1 MAWREST
8 VPRRRLESRVR
19 FAGAVGWAAAW
30 ALLLV
35 AAGGAAD
42 ARGAAI
48 LLGAPS
54 FGAVGLSTA
63 AVALLAM
70 VCGRSAGRALIG
82 LAPLFALLL
91 VAAPLPGLRAL
102 TGPPLF
108 AIAAAGAVLVLAVC
122 RRRPP
127 AAVFL
132 PVVLALYGSV
142 SLRVQSQVG
151 PEGDEPHYLM
161 VADSLIRDG
170 DVSLEQ
176 DYLDGRYRAF
186 HPGPLQPHYR
196 VRGRDGAIHSL
207 HALGLSLLILPA
219 YALGGYPAVSLFMA
233 GLAGLL
239 AREVRELV
247 RGSTGEDGLA
257 EGAAWIVALSPPLVH
272 YAGLVFTEVPAA
284 LLVAVALRRVPG
296 IAEAKTPV
304 VIAWGAAVS
313 FLPWLNVR
321 YALLGAL
328 LLLYALSR
336 RPDVRRAALLLA
348 PMAASGLALA
358 AYHWALYGFFD
369 PRLVYGR
376 HPEFS
381 AATLPEGVPGLMLD
395 QEFGLLVYAPVLA
408 LAVPGFVRLWR
419 ARRGLALAG
428 GGMAA
433 SVVLV
438 AGSWHMWRGGFN
450 PPGRFLVPVLPILA
464 VATAFALRRGV
475 GAAAAL
481 AIGWGLWT
489 GLSGAWEPRL
499 VHRDRDGTAPLFR
512 AASGAEEWTRLLPAY
527 VLGEPDR
534 HRLAAVWAAALG
546 AVAVLATRTP
556 RAHPGALGAGWAGL
570 ALAAAAASSLSDA
583 RTGGRDAVRVV
594 GRPALQVPRWIPL
607 GAAPARW
614 GAEALGWGPLY
625 EPHRHPDGAP
635 VGVRLPLP
643 PGAYRLTLE
652 ADDLAPEGP
661 AADLEARVEGSFPP
675 RRTALRRVRGGFE
688 ADLEALP
695 GERSVT
701 LVVRGGGPFLLEELR
716 LEAQPSGRPPVQSD
730 EEAPVDTSGSAVT
743 RCEHERP
750 GMGVADDAGRHG
762 RPRRG

>member
-1 MAWREST
+1 MLQ
-8 VPRRRLESRVR
+8 PRRRLESRVR
-19 FAGAVGWAAAW
+19 FAGAIGWAAAW
-30 ALLLV
+30 ALLLL
-35 AAGGAAD
+35 AAGGVAD
-42 ARGAAI
+42 ARGAV

-54 FGAVGLSTA
+54 LGSAAFSTA
-63 AVALLAM
+63 TVLLLALW
-70 VCGRSAGRALIG
+70 CGGRAGRALIG
-82 LAPLFALLL
+82 LAPLVLLLL

-108 AIAAAGAVLVLAVC
+108 AIAAAGAVLVLVAGP
-122 RRRPP
+122 RRPP
-127 AAVFL
+127 AALFL
-132 PVVLALYGSV
+132 PLVLALYAGV

-161 VADSLIRDG
+161 VADSLLRDG
-170 DVSLEQ
+170 DVSLER
-176 DYLDGRYRAF
+176 DYLEGRYQVF
-186 HPGPLQPHYR
+186 HPSPLQPHYR
-196 VRGRDGAIHSL
+196 VRGRDGAIYSV

-233 GLAGLL
+233 GLATLL

-247 RGSTGEDGLA
+247 RGATGDDGLA
-257 EGAAWIVALSPPLVH
+257 AGVAWMVALSPPLIH

-296 IAEAKTPV
+296 IVEARPPV
-304 VIAWGAAVS
+304 VLAWGAGVA

-336 RPDVRRAALLLA
+336 RPDIRRVALLLA
-348 PMAASGLALA
+348 PLVASGVALA
-358 AYHWALYGFFD
+358 AYHWILYGFFD

-376 HPEFS
+376 RPELA
-381 AATLPEGVPGLMLD
+381 AATLPEGLPGLLLD
-395 QEFGLLVYAPVLA
+395 QEFGLLVYAPVLV

-419 ARRGLALAG
+419 TRRGLALAG
-428 GGMAA
+428 VGMVA
-433 SVVLV
+433 SVVFV
-438 AGSWHMWRGGFN
+438 AGSWPMWRGGFN
-450 PPGRFLVPVLPILA
+450 PPARFMVPVLPILA
-464 VATAFALRRGV
+464 VASAFALRRGV

-489 GLSGAWEPRL
+489 GLSGAWAPRL

-527 VLGEPDR
+527 VLAEPDR

-546 AVAVLATRTP
+546 TVAVLATRRP
-556 RAHPGALGAGWAGL
+556 RAQAAALGAGWAGL
-570 ALAAAAASSLSDA
+570 ALAAAAASSLTDG

-614 GAEALGWGPLY
+614 DAEALEWGPLY

-643 PGAYRLTLE
+643 PGAYRLTLQAE
-652 ADDLAPEGP
+652 DLAPDGP
-661 AADLEARVEGSFPP
+661 AAALEARVEGGFPP
-675 RRTALRRVRGGFE
+675 RRTALRRVPGGFE
-688 ADLEALP
+688 ADFEAMR
-695 GERSVT
+695 EDRSLT
-701 LVVRGGGPFLLEELR
+701 LLVRGGGPFLLKELR
-716 LEAQPSGRPPVQSD
+716 LEVQPSGRPPV
-730 EEAPVDTSGSAVT
+730 
-743 RCEHERP
+743 
-750 GMGVADDAGRHG
+750 
-762 RPRRG
+762 